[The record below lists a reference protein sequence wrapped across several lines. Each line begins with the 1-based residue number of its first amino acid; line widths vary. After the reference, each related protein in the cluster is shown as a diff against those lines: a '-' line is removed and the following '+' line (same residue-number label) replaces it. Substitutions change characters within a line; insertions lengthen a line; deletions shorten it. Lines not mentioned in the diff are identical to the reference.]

1 MKTIVFISTS
11 RKFVVSPNERLISRL
26 AVIVISRISKVAT
39 PVSSNLTV
47 VCLGIAADRSASY
60 QSLSISDMMVKAWAD
75 APLKGGFNFDLCR
88 RNEMLSGKGIR
99 LPGFRKTGTTIVG
112 LIFEDGV
119 ILGADTRATEGPIV
133 ADKNCEKIHY
143 MAPNIYCCGA
153 GTAADTEAVTDMV
166 SSQLQLHRY
175 ATGRE
180 SRVITALTLLKSH
193 LFSYQGYVS
202 AALVLGGVD
211 VTGPHLHTVYPHGS
225 TDTLPFAT
233 MGSGSLAAMAVFES
247 KFKEGLSRE
256 EGIQIVC
263 EAICSGIFNDLG
275 SGSNV
280 DVCVITKG
288 KTEYLRNH
296 QLPNPRTYI
305 SSRGYSFAKG
315 HTEVLSTKIIPLKPK
330 FEVAEG
336 DVMEE

>member
-1 MKTIVFISTS
+1 MTGSMDL
-11 RKFVVSPNERLISRL
+11 P
-26 AVIVISRISKVAT
+26 A
-39 PVSSNLTV
+39 
-47 VCLGIAADRSASY
+47 
-60 QSLSISDMMVKAWAD
+60 
-75 APLKGGFNFDLCR
+75 KGGFNFDLCR
-88 RNEMLSGKGIR
+88 RNNMLEKNGLK
-99 LPGFRKTGTTIVG
+99 LPGFLKTGTTIVG
-112 LIFEDGV
+112 LVFQDGV
-119 ILGADTRATEGPIV
+119 VLGADTRATEGPIV
-133 ADKNCEKIHY
+133 ADKNCEKIHF

-193 LFSYQGYVS
+193 LFRYQGHVS

-211 VTGPHLHTVYPHGS
+211 CTGPHLHTVYPHGS

-233 MGSGSLAAMAVFES
+233 MGSGSLAAMSVFES
-247 KFKEGLSRE
+247 RFKEGLTRE
-256 EGIQIVC
+256 EGIELVSD
-263 EAICSGIFNDLG
+263 AIRAGIFNDLG

-296 QLPNPRTYI
+296 QLPNPRTYA
-305 SSRGYSFAKG
+305 SSKGFSFTKG
-315 HTEVLSTKIIPLKPK
+315 QTEVLSTKIIPLKQK
-330 FEVAEG
+330 VEVAEG
-336 DVMEE
+336 GDAMEE